1 MAVAELGHQ
10 RWENGVQAE
19 QRGRAIERG
28 ARRKE
33 GQAFDARGLQELA
46 PVQPRQAGGTAKDVA
61 EAAGVLHSE
70 QFMEDRAAK
79 IGIEQGGPTRLR
91 QAAAEVRDDRR
102 LALAWIR
109 ARDKDGAR
117 GIGRPLVS
125 P

>member
-1 MAVAELGHQ
+1 M
-10 RWENGVQAE
+10 
-19 QRGRAIERG
+19 
-28 ARRKE
+28 
-33 GQAFDARGLQELA
+33 
-46 PVQPRQAGGTAKDVA
+46 QPRQAGGTAKDVA

-79 IGIEQGGPTRLR
+79 IGIDEQGGPTRLR
-91 QAAAEVRDDRR
+91 QAAAEVRRRR

-117 GIGRPLVS
+117 GIRRPLVS